1 MAQEE
6 EQLEEDNDVYYAFCT
21 TEDKGPSTMELSIA
35 DKLVNVIV
43 DSGASCNLMSSSTFE
58 LQTGGG
64 STQLKPC
71 NKHIYAYS
79 SKQALDLQGSCQ
91 FNVCVPETNVCKLAY
106 FCVVPGDVPTLLGQK
121 FSESLGILR
130 VGVHVVNNTDING
143 THVQSDKKAIFK
155 AKYPKVFEGLGKRKG
170 FQLKLHI
177 DSDIKPVAQPLRKIP
192 FSRRQKVKEK
202 LVQLEGLDVIEKV
215 ETPTSWINPLV
226 AIEKPSGDIRICL
239 DMR

>member
-1 MAQEE
+1 M
-6 EQLEEDNDVYYAFCT
+6 EEDNDVYYAFCT

-58 LQTGGG
+58 LLTGGG

-71 NKHIYAYS
+71 NKRIYAYS
-79 SKQALDLQGSCQ
+79 SKQALDIQGSCQ

-106 FCVVPGDVPTLLGQK
+106 FCVVPGDAPTLLGRK

-143 THVQSDKKAIFK
+143 THVKSDKKAIFK
-155 AKYPKVFEGLGKRKG
+155 AKYPKVFEGLGKLKG

-177 DSDIKPVAQPLRKIP
+177 GSDIKNQ
-192 FSRRQKVKEK
+192 
-202 LVQLEGLDVIEKV
+202 
-215 ETPTSWINPLV
+215 
-226 AIEKPSGDIRICL
+226 
-239 DMR
+239 

>member
-58 LQTGGG
+58 LLTGGG

-79 SKQALDLQGSCQ
+79 SKQALDIQGSCQ
-91 FNVCVPETNVCKLAY
+91 FNICVPETNVCKLAY

-130 VGVHVVNNTDING
+130 AGVHVVNNTDING

-155 AKYPKVFEGLGKRKG
+155 AKYPKVFEG
-170 FQLKLHI
+170 
-177 DSDIKPVAQPLRKIP
+177 
-192 FSRRQKVKEK
+192 
-202 LVQLEGLDVIEKV
+202 
-215 ETPTSWINPLV
+215 
-226 AIEKPSGDIRICL
+226 
-239 DMR
+239 